1 MRKKSSR
8 KNNKDLSRRQVP
20 EQCVRCGR
28 KPPTHFM
35 SALQRMKSV
44 TIVRN
49 KDTTPECANIKEKPD
64 QMRGKPIKNQLHLCT
79 CEGQEFEETMYYAEQ
94 LQSSQ
99 PVRQVLYSLDCRLDS
114 LVCCS
119 LDPVRPALCLE
130 PGAQTRI
137 NFKVSMPK
145 ITAACSLDN

>member
-49 KDTTPECANIKEKPD
+49 KDTTPESANIKEKPD
-64 QMRGKPIKNQLHLCT
+64 QMRGKPIKNQLHQCT

-94 LQSSQ
+94 IATVEE
-99 PVRQVLYSLDCRLDS
+99 VRHIKSKAKLHSIKVKGHDPSNAERHGFFSDHYLNNNLAENSLYN
-114 LVCCS
+114 
-119 LDPVRPALCLE
+119 LE
-130 PGAQTRI
+130 H
-137 NFKVSMPK
+137 
-145 ITAACSLDN
+145 